1 MLAGTKGEFPSA
13 AERWG
18 EGQGRASGGEG
29 LERGTRGE
37 SAELEQW
44 KQGRGEGRWEGRRL
58 LNCEPRNLGSAEQG
72 GSIVSLLLF
81 GVSGR
86 APEALGGLAAARR
99 QQ

>member
-1 MLAGTKGEFPSA
+1 MTKGGFPSA
-13 AERWG
+13 AEHRG
-18 EGQGRASGGEG
+18 EGQGRASGREG

-44 KQGRGEGRWEGRRL
+44 EQGRGEGGWERRRR
-58 LNCEPRNLGSAEQG
+58 LNCEPRNLGSAEEG
-72 GSIVSLLLF
+72 GSTVSLLLF

-86 APEALGGLAAARR
+86 APEVLDGLAARR